1 MNKSLKSKIKEFQRF
16 SYIMMFVI
24 ASCGIAGSMELER
37 PVTKGAIIF
46 YVISLILTILTIRY
60 ENKNLNRG

>member
-16 SYIMMFVI
+16 SYIMMFI
-24 ASCGIAGSMELER
+24 FMSMGICGSIELER

-60 ENKNLNRG
+60 ENKKLNRG

>member
-24 ASCGIAGSMELER
+24 ASCGIAGAIETER

-46 YVISLILTILTIRY
+46 YVISLILTILVVIHD
-60 ENKNLNRG
+60 NKK